1 MLNRGKPDYKGHTVE
16 PLVYLHI
23 EPKVGKLPRV
33 RRYRAAVHVT
43 DLATQEKQVAKLAM
57 DYEFFGDARR
67 AAEARGREMIDHP
80 ELAETEMAKEMP
92 EAAQESPPAPE
103 APGESA

>member
-1 MLNRGKPDYKGHTVE
+1 MLNRGTPDYKGHTVE
-16 PLVYLHI
+16 PLVYLYI

-33 RRYRAAVHVT
+33 RRYRAAVHIT

-57 DYEFFGDARR
+57 DFEFFGDARR

-80 ELAETEMAKEMP
+80 ESAADTVETI
-92 EAAQESPPAPE
+92 AQAPQENTQAPDAPA
-103 APGESA
+103 

>member
-1 MLNRGKPDYKGHTVE
+1 MLNRSTPAYKGHTVE
-16 PLVYLHI
+16 PLVYLYI

-43 DLATQEKQVAKLAM
+43 DLATQEIQVAKLPM

-80 ELAETEMAKEMP
+80 EQAEAPAEIAA
-92 EAAQESPPAPE
+92 EAAHENTQAPE
-103 APGESA
+103 APADPA